1 MFELIVW
8 IVKGFGNEKKK
19 QSGVWVGH
27 GGGTMVL
34 EFSNGI
40 LVIRRVAG

>member
-1 MFELIVW
+1 MFELIVL
-8 IVKGFGNEKKK
+8 IVKGFGNGKQKK

-34 EFSNGI
+34 EF
-40 LVIRRVAG
+40 RMEFW